1 MVKTVKSAP
10 QVLALIP
17 AAGVGARAGG
27 ATPKQYQLI
36 AGASVLEHTLRAF
49 AACARVQKT
58 VVAVSANDGWI
69 NAVSKSETTEIV
81 RCGGATRA
89 HTVRNALV
97 ELRRRYDPQTWVLV
111 HDAARC
117 CITPTLIDAL
127 IDACIDDPVGGL
139 LALPASDTLKRASH
153 GPRSGET
160 IDRSEVW
167 AAQTPQLFHL
177 GALSDALSGGDLSAI
192 TDEAS
197 AMERA
202 GLAPK
207 LVLGA
212 STNLKVTYPEDFM
225 LAEAILCHAAQ
236 SRPG

>member
-1 MVKTVKSAP
+1 MAKTVKSAP

-27 ATPKQYQLI
+27 ATPKQYQSI
-36 AGASVLEHTLRAF
+36 ASASVLAHTLRAF
-49 AACARVQKT
+49 AACPRVHGT
-58 VVAVSANDGWI
+58 YVAVSADDGWI
-69 NAVSKSETTEIV
+69 DAISKSETIHV
-81 RCGGATRA
+81 LRCGGATRA
-89 HTVRNALV
+89 HTVRNALL
-97 ELRRRYDPQTWVLV
+97 EMRRNHDAHTWVLV

-117 CITPTLIDAL
+117 CITPALIDSL

>member
-1 MVKTVKSAP
+1 LDEKMKSVP
-10 QVLALIP
+10 KILALIP
-17 AAGVGARAGG
+17 AAGVGARAGA
-27 ATPKQYQLI
+27 ATPKQYQSI

-49 AACARVQKT
+49 AACERVQKT
-58 VVAVSANDGWI
+58 YVAVSADDGWI
-69 NAVSKSETTEIV
+69 NALEKSDLTQIL

-89 HTVRNALV
+89 LTVHNALA
-97 ELRRRYDPQTWVLV
+97 ELSGTYDAQTWVLV

-117 CITPTLIDAL
+117 CITPRLIDAL
-127 IDACIDDPVGGL
+127 IDGCLDDPVGGL
-139 LALPASDTLKRASH
+139 LALPTSDTLKRSSP
-153 GPRSGET
+153 GPRSAET
-160 IDRSEVW
+160 IDRSKVW
-167 AAQTPQLFHL
+167 AAQTPQMFHL
-177 GALSDALSGGDLSAI
+177 GALHDALQAGDLAAI

-225 LAEAILCHAAQ
+225 LADAILCHAAQ